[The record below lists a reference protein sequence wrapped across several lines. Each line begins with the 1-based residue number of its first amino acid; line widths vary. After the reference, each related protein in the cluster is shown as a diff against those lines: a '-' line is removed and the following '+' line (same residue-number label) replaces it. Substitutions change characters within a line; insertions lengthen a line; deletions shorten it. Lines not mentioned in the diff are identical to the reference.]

1 VHLYHVPLLFM
12 LAGTVLYAV
21 LAGADFGAGFWQ
33 LLAAGSSERAQRAR
47 EHAHRAMGPVWEA
60 NHVWILFV
68 VTVSWAA
75 YPRVFPSVASTAS
88 IPLFLAAVGIILR
101 GAAYA
106 LREAAS
112 RPLEWRRIDTA
123 FALSSV
129 LTPFFLGTVV
139 GGVASRRIPVGN
151 AQGDLI
157 SSWLNPTSIVVGC
170 LAVSA
175 CAYLAA
181 VYLAAD
187 EATRL
192 HAPDLEDYFRA
203 RALAAGVVA
212 GALSVAGLAVLHE
225 DAHPLYAQLV
235 GGDGLPA
242 VIAAAAFGI
251 GTLAL
256 VHARRYALARYSA
269 AAGVASVVAG
279 WALAQLPT
287 LLPGLT
293 VEQAAAPHD
302 TLVAVTIAVLA
313 GIPLLLPSLVL
324 LFRLTLAGRFD
335 RDESRPAAAAA
346 PAHGAALRS
355 GASIPGLRARSAVA
369 CLIAGFGF
377 LNVATAGWAYG
388 VGVAFMA
395 GFVVLGFLALI
406 GQDLSDATAAPEP

>member
-1 VHLYHVPLLFM
+1 VHLYDVPLLFM

-33 LLAAGSSERAQRAR
+33 LAAGAGERGRRVR

-75 YPRVFPSVASTAS
+75 YPQVFPSVASTAC

-106 LREAAS
+106 LRDEAD
-112 RPLEWRRIDTA
+112 RPREWRRIDSL
-123 FALSSV
+123 FATSSI

-139 GGVASRRIPVGN
+139 GGIASGRIPVGN
-151 AQGDLI
+151 AEGDLI
-157 SSWLNPTSIVVGC
+157 SSWVNPVSILTGC
-170 LAVSA
+170 LAVAA

-192 HAPDLEDYFRA
+192 TGPDLEGYFRN
-203 RALAAGVVA
+203 RALAAGVLT
-212 GALSVAGLAVLHE
+212 GALAIAGLVVLHE
-225 DAHPLYAQLV
+225 DAHPLYRELV
-235 GGDGLPA
+235 AGNGLPA
-242 VIAAAAFGI
+242 VIGSAAFGVA
-251 GTLAL
+251 TLAL
-256 VHARRYALARYSA
+256 VHARRYTPARYSA
-269 AAGVASVVAG
+269 AAAVASVVAG

-293 VEQAAAPHD
+293 VEQAAAPRD
-302 TLVAVTIAVLA
+302 VLVAVTIAVLA
-313 GIPLLLPSLVL
+313 GIPILLPSLVL
-324 LFRLTLAGRFD
+324 LFRLTLSGRFD
-335 RDESRPAAAAA
+335 TDARPTVA
-346 PAHGAALRS
+346 PRR
-355 GASIPGLRARSAVA
+355 ASSPGPAGDGRRARWAIA

-377 LNVATAGWAYG
+377 LNVAAAGWAHAL
-388 VGVAFMA
+388 GVAFLVA
-395 GFVVLGFLALI
+395 FVVFGSLALVP
-406 GQDLSDATAAPEP
+406 QDLADAAAAPGE